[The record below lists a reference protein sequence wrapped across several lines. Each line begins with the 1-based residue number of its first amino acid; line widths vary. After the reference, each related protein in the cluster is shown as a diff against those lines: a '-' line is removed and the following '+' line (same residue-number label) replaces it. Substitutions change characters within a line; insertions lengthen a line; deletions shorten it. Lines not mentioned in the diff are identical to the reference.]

1 MSARSIARPSNTPLQ
16 ALVLLNDPTYVEA
29 ARTLAERILRG
40 GGWSFPS
47 RVTWAFQRAVARP
60 PAPEEVRLLRRL
72 FDQQRARY
80 QADPERRAPCSARAR
95 RPVPVDLAPAELA
108 AWTAV
113 ARALLNLHETVTRS

>member
-1 MSARSIARPSNTPLQ
+1 M
-16 ALVLLNDPTYVEA
+16 
-29 ARTLAERILRG
+29 
-40 GGWSFPS
+40 
-47 RVTWAFQRAVARP
+47 TWAFQRAVARP

-80 QADPERRAPCSARAR
+80 QADPESARALLSTGA
-95 RPVPVDLAPAELA
+95 RPVPADLAPAELA